1 MKSFLAKS
9 TVLTLVVYLLG
20 MGIYK
25 WGIPAFYIPVMPF
38 MPFLFYTVT
47 NLVHVY
53 LLRIAAKSEARFTS
67 HYMAASFLKMFFY
80 MALGIGYAFANRE
93 QAKIFLVN
101 YLLLYIIYTTFEVI
115 ELSKVVRQK
124 PR

>member
-9 TVLTLVVYLLG
+9 TVLTILVFMLG
-20 MGIYK
+20 IVVYK
-25 WGIPAFYIPVMPF
+25 WGIPKFYIPVLPLI
-38 MPFLFYTVT
+38 PILFYVFT

-53 LLRIAAKSEARFTS
+53 LLRIAAKSQARFTS

-93 QAKIFLVN
+93 QAKIFLIN

-124 PR
+124 TR

>member
-9 TVLTLVVYLLG
+9 TVMTLIVYILG
-20 MGIYK
+20 IGIYQ
-25 WGIPAFYIPVMPF
+25 WGIPDFYIPVLPF
-38 MPFLFYTVT
+38 MPILFYTVT

-53 LLRIAAKSEARFTS
+53 LLSNAAKKEARFTS

-124 PR
+124 SR

>member
-1 MKSFLAKS
+1 MKSFFAKS
-9 TVLTLVVYLLG
+9 TVLTLLVFILGIVVYH
-20 MGIYK
+20 
-25 WGIPAFYIPVMPF
+25 WGIPAFYIPVLPVL
-38 MPFLFYTVT
+38 PLLFYMVT

-80 MALGIGYAFANRE
+80 LALGIGYAFANRE
-93 QAKIFLVN
+93 QAKIFLIN
-101 YLLLYIIYTTFEVI
+101 YLLLYIIYTTFEVV

-124 PR
+124 TR